1 MSSSSLEVAEKAGGL
16 LKEMVPAIKK
26 TSELVQEIAAAS
38 EEQSSSVGQVNTAMV
53 QLNQLTQQNASS
65 SEELAATAEEMSG
78 QAEQLQQL
86 MAFFKVEGT
95 DAPHSGPG
103 AARAARPQL
112 AAAHSPRPSTVSSQ
126 TPPQKGFVKF

>member
-1 MSSSSLEVAEKAGGL
+1 MSGSSLEVAEKAGGL

-86 MAFFKVEGT
+86 MAFFKVEGS
-95 DAPHSGPG
+95 DIAHSGKV
-103 AARAARPQL
+103 RAARPPV
-112 AAAHSPRPSTVSSQ
+112 AATYPPQMPTVSSEA
-126 TPPQKGFVKF
+126 PPHKGFVKF